1 MRGESIS
8 TKRRAAVKYL
18 ILIYHNPDSRQV
30 WESFSEEQRAEG
42 LHAYAVLN
50 EQLAASGELLA
61 SEALDEPSSAKQVAL
76 RDGQTVASDGPF
88 AEAKE
93 HLAGFYLVET
103 PSMDRA
109 IEIAGQIPEAALG
122 MIEVRPILTYSGLEM

>member
-1 MRGESIS
+1 M
-8 TKRRAAVKYL
+8 KYL
-18 ILIYHNPDSRQV
+18 ILIYHNPDSRQI
-30 WESFSEEQRAEG
+30 WESFSEEQRGAG

-61 SEALDEPSSAKQVAL
+61 AEALDEPGSAKHVIL

-93 HLAGFYLVET
+93 HLAGFYFVDVE
-103 PSMDRA
+103 SEQRA
-109 IEIAGQIPEAALG
+109 LDIAARIPEARFGLV
-122 MIEVRPILTYSGLEM
+122 ELRPVMDLSAFEP